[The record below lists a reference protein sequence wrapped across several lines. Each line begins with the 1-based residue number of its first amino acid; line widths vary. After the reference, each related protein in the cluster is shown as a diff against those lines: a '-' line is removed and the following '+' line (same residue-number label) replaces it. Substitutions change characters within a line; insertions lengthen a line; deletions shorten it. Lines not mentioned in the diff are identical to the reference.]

1 MKGKSKFGFLSI
13 VLLGINAI
21 IGSGIFLLPN
31 SIYKTIGSAS
41 MFVVLFDM
49 FLVISIA
56 LCFAEAAGMFKKN
69 GGPYIYA
76 KEAFG
81 DFIGFEVGFMK
92 WSISIIAWSAM
103 SVAFTTALSK
113 VWPEAGI
120 GITKN
125 IIVIIIIGGLGF
137 LNYLG
142 VKISE
147 LMNNIVTLGKLIP
160 LIIFVAIGIFFI
172 KGGNF
177 SPMFVGGSYK
187 AGSFGSAAL
196 IIFYAF
202 TGFESLAVAAEDM
215 EKPEKNVPRALITV
229 MLIVS
234 AFYLLILAVCIGTL
248 GPKLADSVAPVADAA
263 GAFMGPF
270 GSALV
275 TAGTLISIGGIN
287 IAASFITPRS
297 GVALAE
303 GGMLPKA
310 ILRNGKHGTPT
321 WAIFI
326 TVVIAILVALS
337 GSFST
342 LAAISVISRFAQYLP
357 TCLAIPVLRKTRPDL
372 NSTFRIPFGPV
383 IPVLAI
389 VVSIWMLTQT
399 TLHNVLF
406 GLGGL
411 IIGIPIYLYMTK
423 VYNVRTESKA
433 R

>member
-1 MKGKSKFGFLSI
+1 MKEKNKFGFLSI

-41 MFVVLFDM
+41 MFVILFDM
-49 FLVISIA
+49 FLVISIS

-81 DFIGFEVGFMK
+81 NFVGFEVGFMK
-92 WSISIIAWSAM
+92 WSISIIAWAAM
-103 SVAFTTALSK
+103 AVAFTTALSK
-113 VWPEAGI
+113 IWPQAGG

-142 VKISE
+142 VKVSE
-147 LMNNIVTLGKLIP
+147 IINNIVTFGKLIP
-160 LIIFVAIGIFFI
+160 LVIFVAIGILFI
-172 KGGNF
+172 KVGKF
-177 SPMFVGGSYK
+177 SPIFPGGSYK
-187 AGSFGSAAL
+187 ADSFGSAAL

-202 TGFESLAVAAEDM
+202 TGFESIAVAAEDM
-215 EKPEKNVPRALITV
+215 EKPEKNVPKALITV

-234 AFYLLILAVCIGTL
+234 VFYLLILAVCIGAL
-248 GPKLADSVAPVADAA
+248 GSKLANSVAPVADAA
-263 GAFMGPF
+263 GVFMGSV

-287 IAASFITPRS
+287 IASSFITPRS

-303 GGMLPKA
+303 GGMLPKIIA
-310 ILRNGKHGTPT
+310 KNGKHGTPT
-321 WAIFI
+321 WSIFI
-326 TVVIAILVALS
+326 TVVIAIFIAVS
-337 GSFST
+337 GSFTT

-357 TCLAIPVLRKTRPDL
+357 TCLAIPVLRKTRPNL

-383 IPVLAI
+383 IPVVAI
-389 VVSIWMLTQT
+389 SVSIWMLTQT
-399 TLHNVLF
+399 TLYNILF

-411 IIGIPIYLYMTK
+411 IVGIPIYLFMTK
-423 VYNVRTESKA
+423 VYSVRHGVKK
-433 R
+433 